1 MTIYKD
7 PRTLKTVSISG
18 LEGSEVKIWNTLLWG
33 ELEKL
38 YEAEGS
44 DIAKGR
50 LALSYLI
57 KDWNLTNEK
66 NEKLPIDG
74 ETIKTFTVEMIT
86 FLLSQT
92 DFSAQE
98 ISGVKKKIE

>member
-1 MTIYKD
+1 MTIYRD
-7 PRTLKTVSISG
+7 PRTLKTVSIPK
-18 LEGSEVKIWNTLLWG
+18 LEGSEIKIWNTLLWG
-33 ELEKL
+33 DLEKL
-38 YEAEGS
+38 YDSEGS

-50 LALSYLI
+50 LALAYLI

-66 NEKLPIDG
+66 NEKLPIDA
-74 ETIKTFTVEMIT
+74 EIIKTFTVEMIT

-92 DFSAQE
+92 DFSTQE